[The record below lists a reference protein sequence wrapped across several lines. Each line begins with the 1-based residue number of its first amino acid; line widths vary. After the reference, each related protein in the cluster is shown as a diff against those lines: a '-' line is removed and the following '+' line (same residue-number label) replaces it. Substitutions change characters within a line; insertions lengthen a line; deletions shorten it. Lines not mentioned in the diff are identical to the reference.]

1 MEQEPTK
8 PTEVNETRR
17 EIGEKVLDAYKR
29 TKDTFDK
36 EAKRYIAAF
45 RHEFNGALPERLL
58 SADRVDIN
66 VVYQHV
72 KSLIPTLYFKNP
84 KVFIKALQQTII
96 HPVVEEVEDEN
107 GNEQLV
113 PVIGEDG
120 QPVVKKY
127 DAANSALVLQSAI
140 NQDIV
145 RAKLKKEVKAAI
157 TDAILTPYGAIKEGW
172 GNDQGVAAMGEGAP
186 PSIREEVYEDGPYAI
201 RLKPWDV
208 IVDPAD
214 FEHPEWIAVRY
225 LVPPEQLKADTRL
238 NYRDQIKGLTKLDLD
253 DRKTDKSYMSGKEKP
268 MVEYFEV
275 FVKPCAK
282 YPQGFYVMFTE
293 EVKEDFLFQA
303 EWPTKSK
310 SFPVKILAF
319 NSDPEGG
326 LPVPDIRYIMG
337 HQKAKLNLRNTEYE
351 WVQRTLPMLY
361 INSGGMKDF
370 EKVAKQI
377 QSGQIPRVITGSQPA
392 NRAVGP
398 VGFPGLPT
406 DFRALDANI
415 DRDIDKVMRSPGN
428 ASLNNDPNQL
438 AVGLKIASSAEAAA
452 QSERSDIVTDFLRDI
467 LAYWMDLYKEFASA
481 ENYSTIEGESFPI
494 GWSREEIQ
502 GKFDLEVKPFSMSY
516 EDPVILR
523 RQYIDLLNLLGAQ
536 PIQMWLK
543 EQGYAVDVAKIVRR
557 ILETYDER
565 DVDSFVFN
573 QQALPEMQ
581 VMDAL
586 KENEALAIG
595 DLQAAAVLPEDN
607 HKLHILIHTL
617 AGDVASQHI
626 LEHQAAMQN
635 GSAGGSPGGGNPEG
649 LPVNGVATNQE
660 MLREPL
666 QPSSQNI
673 VNRVAGN
680 PPTNTR

>member
-1 MEQEPTK
+1 MELEPTK
-8 PTEVNETRR
+8 PNEANEARK
-17 EIGEKVLDAYKR
+17 EIGEKVIDAYKR
-29 TKDTFDK
+29 TKSAFDK
-36 EAKRYIAAF
+36 EAKRYIECF
-45 RHEFNGALPERLL
+45 RHEFNGALPERMM

-72 KSLIPTLYFKNP
+72 KALIPTLYFKNP
-84 KVFIKALQQTII
+84 KVFIKALQAKIV
-96 HPVVEEVEDEN
+96 HPVVEEVETET
-107 GNEQLV
+107 GEEQLV
-113 PVIGEDG
+113 PVIGDDG
-120 QPVVKKY
+120 KPLVKEY

-140 NQDIV
+140 NQDII
-145 RAKLKKEVKAAI
+145 RTKMKKEVKMAI
-157 TDAILTPYGAIKEGW
+157 QDAILTPYGAIKEGW

-208 IVDPAD
+208 VVDPCD
-214 FEHPEWIAVRY
+214 FDHPEWIAVRY
-225 LVPPEQLKADTRL
+225 LVPPEQLKNDTRL
-238 NYRDQIKGLTKLDLD
+238 NYRDQIKGVTKLDLED
-253 DRKTDKSYMSGKEKP
+253 KKSDKSYLSGKEKP

-282 YPQGFYVMFTE
+282 YPQGYYVMFTD
-293 EVKEDFLFQA
+293 EVKEDFLFQS
-303 EWPTKSK
+303 EWPTASK

-319 NSDPEGG
+319 NIDPEGG
-326 LPVPDIRYIMG
+326 LPIPDIRYIMG

-452 QSERSDIVTDFLRDI
+452 QSERSDIVTDFIRDI

-481 ENYSTIEGESFPI
+481 ENYSAVEGESFPI

-523 RQYIDLLNLLGAQ
+523 RQYIDLLNLLAAQ

-595 DLQAAAVLPEDN
+595 DFQAAAVLPEDN

-626 LEHQAAMQN
+626 LEHQQAMMN
-635 GSAGGSPGGGNPEG
+635 TSAVGSPGGGNPEG
-649 LPVNGVATNQE
+649 LPTNGVAADQE
-660 MLREPL
+660 MMREPL
-666 QPSSQNI
+666 QPSSQNMA
-673 VNRVAGN
+673 NRIGGN

>member
-113 PVIGEDG
+113 PVLREDG

-145 RAKLKKEVKAAI
+145 RTKLKKEVKAAI

-282 YPQGFYVMFTE
+282 YPQGFYVLFTE

-467 LAYWMDLYKEFASA
+467 LAYWMDLYKEFASP
-481 ENYSTIEGESFPI
+481 ENYSTIEGESFPV

-635 GSAGGSPGGGNPEG
+635 GSAVGSPGGGNPEG

-673 VNRVAGN
+673 ANRVAGN